1 MSRTISVVV
10 PTYNSAAVIGQ
21 CLASLEHQSHP
32 PDDVVVSDGGSTDE
46 TAAIANAHGA
56 KVVLG
61 AANRS
66 AQRNAGAERAL
77 GEYVVFVDSDMQLTP
92 AVLEDSLTTFRES
105 DAALVIPEVFVGEN
119 YWARVRGFE
128 RSFYD
133 DVWWLQAARC
143 YRRAQFLEIGGF
155 DAGLIGPEDWD
166 LDERIRQFGEVRQIS
181 AIIEHDEGRPSFSRL
196 LQKKAHY
203 AGSFPEFRVRHPE
216 RSALCFS
223 VARRAALFVRRPGR
237 LLAHPTLAAGVAT
250 MGIAEIGAARDWL
263 KFWTVPMVER

>member
-1 MSRTISVVV
+1 M
-10 PTYNSAAVIGQ
+10 IGQ
-21 CLASLEHQSHP
+21 CLASLERQSHP

-66 AQRNAGAERAL
+66 AQRNAGAMQAL
-77 GEYVVFVDSDMQLTP
+77 GEYIVFIDSDMRLTP
-92 AVLEDSLTTFRES
+92 HVLEECIATFRTS

-155 DAGLIGPEDWD
+155 DVGLIGPEDWD
-166 LDERIRQFGEVRQIS
+166 LDERIRKFGDVREIS
-181 AIIEHDEGRPSFSRL
+181 AAIEHDEGRTDLGRL
-196 LQKKAHY
+196 IQKKAHY
-203 AGSFPEFRVRHPE
+203 AQSFPEFKARHPK
-216 RSALCFS
+216 
-223 VARRAALFVRRPGR
+223 RAALCLSGPRRARLIMSRPGR
-237 LLAHPTLAAGVAT
+237 LLTHPTLTLGMVT
-250 MGIAEIGAARDWL
+250 MGSAEILVSRGWSGNRTGNA
-263 KFWTVPMVER
+263 KERTLDSSSNPLHNDSLE